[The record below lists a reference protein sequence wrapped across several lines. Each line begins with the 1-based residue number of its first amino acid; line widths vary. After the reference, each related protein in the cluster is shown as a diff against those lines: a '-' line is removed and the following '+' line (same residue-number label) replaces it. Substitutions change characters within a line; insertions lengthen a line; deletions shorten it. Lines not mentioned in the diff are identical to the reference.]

1 MRLITH
7 DELFDRCLEIATATD
22 DSPARNRL
30 MHETLLLA
38 CEAATDGGR
47 TGFGN
52 LFSQVDRI
60 CRRCGVSERERLE
73 IQLMRRHSNSRDRLA
88 HRELMYDIRAL
99 CLFISAVFAVDIP
112 PRLSRIIPHTAR
124 PLGDNVRIDA
134 RCVRCVVGRVE
145 EDRFYVTADL
155 ETGSRVMR
163 SDYGQ
168 ADRGYDLSSLR
179 TLLREGMQLNLLDCH
194 IEGDTISPQLIV
206 IEPDFLVDIS
216 SLAACFTDYGHHEM
230 AYTVNRLRPRANSQA
245 ILLGNFAGR
254 ALDGIINSAQ
264 RFSLNETVMESFR
277 NEALQFCTCP
287 NFSPEVFMRDA
298 RQQAENI
305 REAVDVL
312 FGSGE
317 FDIAKAVVEP
327 SFVCEQLGLQGRA
340 DLMTT
345 DFRLLVEQKSGKAKW
360 DNMRKTAAPGDG
372 GNAKGAYTE
381 AHYVQLLLYYGVL
394 QHNFGFS
401 HRHTD
406 MRLLY
411 SRYPAVNGL
420 MAVSFYRALFAE
432 AIMLRNRIVAVEFS
446 IARNGFGSITDLLS
460 ADVINE
466 RHLSGTFFDNY
477 IRPQIE
483 SVTAPLHSLSPLERS
498 YFEHM
503 MTFVYREQLASRV
516 GTVNSAAGS
525 VADLWNMPLHEKI
538 ETGAILFGEAPL
550 ASPQGGKT
558 CGPPLIPPRGEDLR
572 LDTEEAPL
580 LSPQGGNCLR
590 LDTEEATL
598 TSPQG
603 GNCLRLDTEEPPLT
617 SPQGGNCL
625 RLDTGE
631 DTYNN
636 DDIICLRLLPYSSPT
651 SSNGAPPLG
660 GIRGGP
666 QGGSASSTF
675 RRGDMVF
682 LYTYRDTPDLRR
694 SLLHKAT
701 IEDIDNDRVV
711 LRLSNPQRN
720 PEIFRGRHFAIEH
733 AAGDVGTTSHLRGLH
748 TLITSPQSRRDLL
761 LGQRAPLAD
770 TSIRLSRSYHPHY
783 DGILSEAKQARDY
796 YLLVGPPGT
805 GKTSMAL
812 RFLVEEE
819 LATTPQD
826 RNGDHTENTP
836 SSNLHQTSVLLLSY
850 TNRAVDE
857 ICAMLTDADIPFL
870 RIGNEASCDPR
881 FRDNLLEASLG
892 EKPRLNDISR
902 RISET
907 RVFVGTTSTMQSRP
921 FVFGLKHFSLAI
933 IDEASQIL
941 EPAVIGLLAAHDGM
955 GRCHIDRFI
964 LVGDHKQLPAVVQQS
979 EDDSRVDDP
988 QLHAIGLTDCRRSLF
1003 ERLIDI
1009 ERRSGR
1015 SHTVGILRRHGR
1027 MHPDV
1032 AAFAC
1037 EMFYAG
1043 ERLMPVPCP
1052 HQEEDTLGYDLPSR
1066 DAADDMLKRHRMMFI
1081 PSAPCR
1087 DESSSDKVNMSE
1099 ARIVAELTQRIRR
1112 FYGEQ
1117 FDAERTIG
1125 IIVPY
1130 RNQIAAIRNELIKA
1144 GVTEA
1149 DRISIDTVE
1158 RYQGSQRDVIIYSF
1172 TVQRRSQLAFLTA
1185 NCFTE
1190 NGRTIDR
1197 KLNVALTRARRQMIM
1212 TGNVDVL
1219 KENALFA
1226 ELIRRYRVTKT

>member
-73 IQLMRRHSNSRDRLA
+73 IQLMRRHSNSRDRLT

-99 CLFISAVFAVDIP
+99 CLFISAVFAVDVP
-112 PRLSRIIPHTAR
+112 PRLSRLIPHTAR
-124 PLGDNVRIDA
+124 PLGDSVRIDA
-134 RCVRCVVGRVE
+134 RCIRCVVGRVE

-168 ADRGYDLSSLR
+168 ADRGYDLSPLR

-245 ILLGNFAGR
+245 ILLGNFAGC

-305 REAVDVL
+305 REAIDVL

-360 DNMRKTAAPGDG
+360 DNMRKVVSTGDG

-420 MAVSFYRALFAE
+420 MAVSFYRTLFAE
-432 AIMLRNRIVAVEFS
+432 AIMLRNRIVAVEFA

-477 IRPQIE
+477 IRPQLE
-483 SVTAPLHSLSPLERS
+483 AVTAPLHSLSPLERS

-516 GTVNSAAGS
+516 GTGNSAAGS

-550 ASPQGGKT
+550 ASPKRES
-558 CGPPLIPPRGEDLR
+558 PPLIPPRGEDLR
-572 LDTEEAPL
+572 LDT
-580 LSPQGGNCLR
+580 
-590 LDTEEATL
+590 
-598 TSPQG
+598 
-603 GNCLRLDTEEPPLT
+603 
-617 SPQGGNCL
+617 
-625 RLDTGE
+625 GE

-636 DDIICLRLLPYSSPT
+636 DGNIICLRLLPYSSPT
-651 SSNGAPPLG
+651 SSNGSSPLG
-660 GIRGGP
+660 GTGGGP
-666 QGGSASSTF
+666 FSTF

-748 TLITSPQSRRDLL
+748 TFITSPQSRRDLL

-783 DGILSEAKQARDY
+783 DGILSEAKQTRDY

-812 RFLVEEE
+812 RFMIEEE
-819 LATTPQD
+819 LAAPQ
-826 RNGDHTENTP
+826 
-836 SSNLHQTSVLLLSY
+836 SSILLLSY

-857 ICAMLTDADIPFL
+857 ICAMLTDAAIPFL

-881 FRDNLLEASLG
+881 FRDSLLEASLG

-907 RVFVGTTSTMQSRP
+907 RVIVGTTSTMQSRP
-921 FVFGLKHFSLAI
+921 FIFGLKHFSLAI

-941 EPAVIGLLAAHDGM
+941 EPAVIGLLAGHDGM

-979 EDDSRVDDP
+979 EQDSRVDDP

-1043 ERLMPVPCP
+1043 ERLTPVPCP

-1066 DAADDMLKRHRMMFI
+1066 DATDDMLKRRRMMFI

-1099 ARIVAELTQRIRR
+1099 ARIVADLTQRIRR
-1112 FYGEQ
+1112 FYGER
-1117 FDAERTIG
+1117 FDAERSIG

-1130 RNQIAAIRNELIKA
+1130 RNQIAAIRGELIKA

-1149 DRISIDTVE
+1149 DSISIDTVE

>member
-73 IQLMRRHSNSRDRLA
+73 IQLMRRHSNRRERLT

-99 CLFISAVFAVDIP
+99 CLFISAVFAVDVP
-112 PRLSRIIPHTAR
+112 PRLSRLIPHTAR
-124 PLGDNVRIDA
+124 PLGDSVRIDA

-145 EDRFYVTADL
+145 ENRFYVTADL

-168 ADRGYDLSSLR
+168 ADRGYDLSPLR

-305 REAVDVL
+305 REAIDVL

-360 DNMRKTAAPGDG
+360 DNMRKVVSTGDG

-420 MAVSFYRALFAE
+420 MAVSFYRTLFAE
-432 AIMLRNRIVAVEFS
+432 AIMLRNRIVAVEFA

-477 IRPQIE
+477 IRPQLE
-483 SVTAPLHSLSPLERS
+483 AVTAPLHSLSPLERS

-516 GTVNSAAGS
+516 GTGNSAAGS

-550 ASPQGGKT
+550 ASPKRES
-558 CGPPLIPPRGEDLR
+558 PPLIPPRGEDLR
-572 LDTEEAPL
+572 LDTEEA
-580 LSPQGGNCLR
+580 
-590 LDTEEATL
+590 
-598 TSPQG
+598 
-603 GNCLRLDTEEPPLT
+603 PLT

-636 DDIICLRLLPYSSPT
+636 NDDDIICLRLLPYSSPT
-651 SSNGAPPLG
+651 SSNGASPLG
-660 GIRGGP
+660 GTGGGP
-666 QGGSASSTF
+666 SSTF

-682 LYTYRDTPDLRR
+682 LYTYRDTPDLRHC
-694 SLLHKAT
+694 LLHKAT

-720 PEIFRGRHFAIEH
+720 PEIFRGRRFAIEH

-748 TLITSPQSRRDLL
+748 TLITSPQCRRDLL
-761 LGQRAPLAD
+761 LGQRPPLAD

-812 RFLVEEE
+812 RFMIEEE
-819 LATTPQD
+819 LAAPQ
-826 RNGDHTENTP
+826 
-836 SSNLHQTSVLLLSY
+836 SSILLLSY

-857 ICAMLTDADIPFL
+857 ICAMLIDAAIPFL

-881 FRDNLLEASLG
+881 FRDSLLEASLG
-892 EKPRLNDISR
+892 EKPRINDISR

-907 RVFVGTTSTMQSRP
+907 RVIVGTTSTMQSRP
-921 FVFGLKHFSLAI
+921 FIFGLKHFSLAI

-979 EDDSRVDDP
+979 EQDSRVDDP

-1043 ERLMPVPCP
+1043 EQLMPVPCP

-1066 DAADDMLKRHRMMFI
+1066 DAADDMLKHHRMMFI

-1099 ARIVAELTQRIRR
+1099 AHIVADLVARICR

-1117 FDAERTIG
+1117 FDAERTVG

-1130 RNQIAAIRNELIKA
+1130 RNQIAAIRGELIKA
-1144 GVTEA
+1144 GVAEA
-1149 DRISIDTVE
+1149 DSISIDTVE

>member
-73 IQLMRRHSNSRDRLA
+73 IQLMRRHSNRRERLA

-99 CLFISAVFAVDIP
+99 CLFISAVFAVDVP
-112 PRLSRIIPHTAR
+112 PRLSRLIPHTAR
-124 PLGDNVRIDA
+124 PLGDSVRIDA

-145 EDRFYVTADL
+145 ENRFYVTADL

-168 ADRGYDLSSLR
+168 ADRGYDLSPLR

-305 REAVDVL
+305 REAIDVL

-360 DNMRKTAAPGDG
+360 DNMRKVVSTGDG

-420 MAVSFYRALFAE
+420 MAVSFYRTLFAE
-432 AIMLRNRIVAVEFS
+432 AIMLRNRIVAAEFA

-466 RHLSGTFFDNY
+466 RHLSGTFFNNY

-483 SVTAPLHSLSPLERS
+483 AVTAPLHSLSPLEQS

-516 GTVNSAAGS
+516 GTGNSAAGS

-538 ETGAILFGEAPL
+538 ETGAILFGEPPL
-550 ASPQGGKT
+550 ASPKRES
-558 CGPPLIPPRGEDLR
+558 PPLIPPRGEDLR
-572 LDTEEAPL
+572 LDTEEA
-580 LSPQGGNCLR
+580 
-590 LDTEEATL
+590 
-598 TSPQG
+598 
-603 GNCLRLDTEEPPLT
+603 PLT

-636 DDIICLRLLPYSSPT
+636 NDDDIICLRLLPYSSPT
-651 SSNGAPPLG
+651 SSNGASPLG
-660 GIRGGP
+660 GTGGGP
-666 QGGSASSTF
+666 SSTF

-761 LGQRAPLAD
+761 LGQRPPLAD

-819 LATTPQD
+819 LTAPQ
-826 RNGDHTENTP
+826 
-836 SSNLHQTSVLLLSY
+836 SSILLLSY

-857 ICAMLTDADIPFL
+857 ICAMLTDAAIPFL

-881 FRDNLLEASLG
+881 FRDSLLEASLG

-902 RISET
+902 HISET
-907 RVFVGTTSTMQSRP
+907 RVIVGTTSTMQSRP

-979 EDDSRVDDP
+979 EEDSRVDDP

-1043 ERLMPVPCP
+1043 ERLTPVPCP

-1099 ARIVAELTQRIRR
+1099 ARIVADLTQRIRR
-1112 FYGEQ
+1112 FYGER

-1130 RNQIAAIRNELIKA
+1130 RNQIAAIRGELIKA

>member
-22 DSPARNRL
+22 GSPTRNRL

-60 CRRCGVSERERLE
+60 CRRCGVSERDRLE
-73 IQLMRRHSNSRDRLA
+73 IQLMRRHSNRRDQLT

-124 PLGDNVRIDA
+124 PIGDSVRIDA
-134 RCVRCVVGRVE
+134 RCIRCVVGRVE
-145 EDRFYVTADL
+145 EDLFYVTADL

-168 ADRGYDLSSLR
+168 ADHGYDLSSLR
-179 TLLREGMQLNLLDCH
+179 PLLHEGMQLNLLDCH

-216 SLAACFTDYGHHEM
+216 SLAACFTDYGHHAM

-254 ALDGIINSAQ
+254 ALDGIINNAQ
-264 RFSLNETVMESFR
+264 RFNLNETVMESFR

-287 NFSPEVFMRDA
+287 NFSPEVFKKDA

-360 DNMRKTAAPGDG
+360 DNMRKAAAPGDG

-394 QHNFGFS
+394 QHNFEFS

-420 MAVSFYRALFAE
+420 MAVSFYRTLFAE
-432 AIMLRNRIVAVEFS
+432 AVMLRNRIVALEFA

-483 SVTAPLHSLSPLERS
+483 AVTAPLRSLSPLERR

-516 GTVNSAAGS
+516 GTGNSSAGS

-538 ETGAILFGEAPL
+538 ETGAILFGEEDPEPTL
-550 ASPQGGKT
+550 SSS
-558 CGPPLIPPRGEDLR
+558 PPLIPPRGEDLR
-572 LDTEEAPL
+572 LDTGEAPL
-580 LSPQGGNCLR
+580 ASPQGGNCLR
-590 LDTEEATL
+590 LDTEE
-598 TSPQG
+598 
-603 GNCLRLDTEEPPLT
+603 NI
-617 SPQGGNCL
+617 
-625 RLDTGE
+625 
-631 DTYNN
+631 YN
-636 DDIICLRLLPYSSPT
+636 DDGDIICLHLTPYSSPT
-651 SSNGAPPLG
+651 SNHGASPLG
-660 GIRGGP
+660 GIRGGLSLRGTGGGP
-666 QGGSASSTF
+666 QGVSAASTF

-682 LYTYRDTPDLRR
+682 LYTYRDTPDLRH

-720 PEIFRGRHFAIEH
+720 PEIFSGRRFAIEH
-733 AAGDVGTTSHLRGLH
+733 AAGDVGTTSHLRSLH

-761 LGQRAPLAD
+761 LGQRPPLTD

-783 DGILSEAKQARDY
+783 DDIVLEARQACDY
-796 YLLVGPPGT
+796 YLIVGPPGT

-812 RFLVEEE
+812 RFMIEEE
-819 LATTPQD
+819 LTVPQ
-826 RNGDHTENTP
+826 
-836 SSNLHQTSVLLLSY
+836 SSILLLSY

-857 ICAMLTDADIPFL
+857 ICAMLTEAAIPFL

-881 FRDNLLEASLG
+881 FRDSLLEASLG
-892 EKPRLNDISR
+892 DKPRLNDISR
-902 RISET
+902 RISGT
-907 RVFVGTTSTMQSRP
+907 RVIVGTTSTMQSRP
-921 FVFGLKHFSLAI
+921 FIFGLKHFSLAI
-933 IDEASQIL
+933 VDEASQIL

-1015 SHTVGILRRHGR
+1015 NHTVGILRRHGR

-1037 EMFYAG
+1037 EMFYAD
-1043 ERLMPVPCP
+1043 EHLTAVPCP
-1052 HQEEDTLGYDLPSR
+1052 HQEEDTLDYDLPSR

-1099 ARIVAELTQRIRR
+1099 ARIVADLVARIRR
-1112 FYGEQ
+1112 FYGER
-1117 FDAERTIG
+1117 FDAERTVG

-1130 RNQIAAIRNELIKA
+1130 RNQIAAIRGELIKA
-1144 GVTEA
+1144 GVAEA
-1149 DRISIDTVE
+1149 DCISIDTVE

-1172 TVQRRSQLAFLTA
+1172 SVQRRSQLAFLTA

-1226 ELIRRYRVTKT
+1226 KLIRRYQITKT

>member
-22 DSPARNRL
+22 GSPTRNRL

-124 PLGDNVRIDA
+124 PLGDSVRIDA
-134 RCVRCVVGRVE
+134 RCIRCVVGRVE

-179 TLLREGMQLNLLDCH
+179 PLLHEGMQLNLLDCR
-194 IEGDTISPQLIV
+194 IEDDTISPQLIV

-216 SLAACFTDYGHHEM
+216 SLAACFTDYGHHAM

-254 ALDGIINSAQ
+254 ALDGIINNTQ
-264 RFSLNETVMESFR
+264 RFNLNETVMESFR

-287 NFSPEVFMRDA
+287 NFSPEVFKKDA

-360 DNMRKTAAPGDG
+360 DNMRKAAAPNDG

-420 MAVSFYRALFAE
+420 MAVSFYRTLFAE
-432 AIMLRNRIVAVEFS
+432 AVMLRNRIVAFEFS

-483 SVTAPLHSLSPLERS
+483 AVTAPLRSLSPLERS

-516 GTVNSAAGS
+516 GTGNSSAGS

-538 ETGAILFGEAPL
+538 ETGAILFGEEDPEPPL
-550 ASPQGGKT
+550 SSS
-558 CGPPLIPPRGEDLR
+558 PPLIPPRGEDLR
-572 LDTEEAPL
+572 LDTGEAPL
-580 LSPQGGNCLR
+580 ASPQGGNCLR
-590 LDTEEATL
+590 LDTEE
-598 TSPQG
+598 
-603 GNCLRLDTEEPPLT
+603 NI
-617 SPQGGNCL
+617 
-625 RLDTGE
+625 
-631 DTYNN
+631 YN
-636 DDIICLRLLPYSSPT
+636 DDGDIICLHLMPYSSPT
-651 SSNGAPPLG
+651 SNHGSSPLG
-660 GIRGGP
+660 GIRGGLSLGGPGGGP
-666 QGGSASSTF
+666 QWVSAASTF

-682 LYTYRDTPDLRR
+682 LYTYRDTPDLRH

-720 PEIFRGRHFAIEH
+720 PEIFSGRRFAIEH

-761 LGQRAPLAD
+761 LGQRPPLID

-783 DGILSEAKQARDY
+783 DDILLEARQARDY

-812 RFLVEEE
+812 RFMIEEE
-819 LATTPQD
+819 LTVPQ
-826 RNGDHTENTP
+826 
-836 SSNLHQTSVLLLSY
+836 SSILLLSY

-857 ICAMLTDADIPFL
+857 ICSMLTEAAIPFL

-881 FRDNLLEASLG
+881 FRDSLLEASLG

-902 RISET
+902 RISGT
-907 RVFVGTTSTMQSRP
+907 RVIVGTTSTMQSRP
-921 FVFGLKHFSLAI
+921 FIFGLKHFSLAI

-1037 EMFYAG
+1037 EMFYAD
-1043 ERLMPVPCP
+1043 EHLTAVPCP

-1099 ARIVAELTQRIRR
+1099 ARIVADLVARIRR
-1112 FYGEQ
+1112 FYGER

-1130 RNQIAAIRNELIKA
+1130 RNQIAAIRGELIKA
-1144 GVTEA
+1144 GVAEA
-1149 DRISIDTVE
+1149 DCISIDTVE

-1226 ELIRRYRVTKT
+1226 ELIRRYQVTKT

>member
-38 CEAATDGGR
+38 CEAAADGGR

-73 IQLMRRHSNSRDRLA
+73 IQLMRRHSNRRDRLA

-112 PRLSRIIPHTAR
+112 PQLSRIIPHTAR

-168 ADRGYDLSSLR
+168 ANRGYDLSSLR
-179 TLLREGMQLNLLDCH
+179 PLLREGMQLNLLDCH

-216 SLAACFTDYGHHEM
+216 SLAACFTDYGHHAM

-245 ILLGNFAGR
+245 ILLGNFAGC
-254 ALDGIINSAQ
+254 ALDGIINNAQ

-305 REAVDVL
+305 REAIDVL

-360 DNMRKTAAPGDG
+360 DNMRKAAAPGDG

-516 GTVNSAAGS
+516 GTGNSAAGS

-550 ASPQGGKT
+550 ASPQGGET

-580 LSPQGGNCLR
+580 ASPQGGNY
-590 LDTEEATL
+590 
-598 TSPQG
+598 
-603 GNCLRLDTEEPPLT
+603 
-617 SPQGGNCL
+617 L

-636 DDIICLRLLPYSSPT
+636 DDDIICLRLLPYSSPT
-651 SSNGAPPLG
+651 SSNESSPLG

-682 LYTYRDTPDLRR
+682 LYTYDVTPDLRR

-1043 ERLMPVPCP
+1043 EQLTPVPCP

>member
-38 CEAATDGGR
+38 CEAAADGGR

-73 IQLMRRHSNSRDRLA
+73 IQLMRRHSNRRDRLA

-112 PRLSRIIPHTAR
+112 PQLSRIIPHTAR

-216 SLAACFTDYGHHEM
+216 SLAACFTDYGHHAM

-245 ILLGNFAGR
+245 ILLGNFAGC
-254 ALDGIINSAQ
+254 ALDGIINNAQ

-305 REAVDVL
+305 REAIDVL

-360 DNMRKTAAPGDG
+360 DNMRKAAAPGDG

-550 ASPQGGKT
+550 ASPQGG
-558 CGPPLIPPRGEDLR
+558 
-572 LDTEEAPL
+572 
-580 LSPQGGNCLR
+580 
-590 LDTEEATL
+590 
-598 TSPQG
+598 
-603 GNCLRLDTEEPPLT
+603 
-617 SPQGGNCL
+617 NCL

-636 DDIICLRLLPYSSPT
+636 DDDIICLRLLPYSSPT

-892 EKPRLNDISR
+892 EKPRLNDINR
-902 RISET
+902 RITGT
-907 RVFVGTTSTMQSRP
+907 RVVVGTTSTMQSRP
-921 FVFGLKHFSLAI
+921 FIFGLKHFSLAI

-1043 ERLMPVPCP
+1043 EQLTPVPCP

-1112 FYGEQ
+1112 FYGER

>member
-73 IQLMRRHSNSRDRLA
+73 IQLMRRHSNRRDRLT

-99 CLFISAVFAVDIP
+99 CLFISAVFAVDVP

-134 RCVRCVVGRVE
+134 RCIRCVVGQVE

-168 ADRGYDLSSLR
+168 ADRGYDLSPLR

-245 ILLGNFAGR
+245 ILLGNFAGC
-254 ALDGIINSAQ
+254 ALDGIINNAQ

-305 REAVDVL
+305 REAIDVL

-360 DNMRKTAAPGDG
+360 DNMRKVVSTGDG

-420 MAVSFYRALFAE
+420 MAVSFYRTLFAE
-432 AIMLRNRIVAVEFS
+432 AIMLRNRIVASEFA

-477 IRPQIE
+477 IRPQLE
-483 SVTAPLHSLSPLERS
+483 AVTVPLHSLSPLERS

-516 GTVNSAAGS
+516 GTGNSAAGS

-550 ASPQGGKT
+550 LSPQRGKT

-572 LDTEEAPL
+572 LDT
-580 LSPQGGNCLR
+580 
-590 LDTEEATL
+590 
-598 TSPQG
+598 
-603 GNCLRLDTEEPPLT
+603 
-617 SPQGGNCL
+617 
-625 RLDTGE
+625 GE
-631 DTYNN
+631 DIYNN
-636 DDIICLRLLPYSSPT
+636 DGNIICLRLLPYSSPT
-651 SSNGAPPLG
+651 SSNGSSPLG
-660 GIRGGP
+660 GTGGGP

-819 LATTPQD
+819 LTAP
-826 RNGDHTENTP
+826 G
-836 SSNLHQTSVLLLSY
+836 SSILLLSY

-857 ICAMLTDADIPFL
+857 ICAMLTDAAIPFL

-881 FRDNLLEASLG
+881 FRDSLLEASLG

-907 RVFVGTTSTMQSRP
+907 RVIVGTTSTMQSRP

-933 IDEASQIL
+933 VDEASQIL
-941 EPAVIGLLAAHDGM
+941 EPAVIGLLAGHDGM

-979 EDDSRVDDP
+979 EQDSRVDDP

-1043 ERLMPVPCP
+1043 EQLTPVPCP

-1066 DAADDMLKRHRMMFI
+1066 DAADDMLKRRRMMFI

-1099 ARIVAELTQRIRR
+1099 ARIVADLTQRIRR
-1112 FYGEQ
+1112 FYGER
-1117 FDAERTIG
+1117 FDAERSIG

-1130 RNQIAAIRNELIKA
+1130 RNQIAAIRGELIKA
-1144 GVTEA
+1144 GVAEA
-1149 DRISIDTVE
+1149 DSISIDTVE

>member
-22 DSPARNRL
+22 GSPARNRL

-112 PRLSRIIPHTAR
+112 PRLSRLIPHTAR
-124 PLGDNVRIDA
+124 PLGDSVRIDA

-155 ETGSRVMR
+155 ETGSRVIR

-179 TLLREGMQLNLLDCH
+179 TLLREGMQINLLDCH

-254 ALDGIINSAQ
+254 ALDGIINNAQ
-264 RFSLNETVMESFR
+264 RFNLNETVMESFR

-287 NFSPEVFMRDA
+287 NFSPEGFMRDA

-305 REAVDVL
+305 REAIDVL

-317 FDIAKAVVEP
+317 FDITKAVVEP

-360 DNMRKTAAPGDG
+360 DNIHKAATPGDG
-372 GNAKGAYTE
+372 GNAKATSPNDGSNTKGAYTE

-420 MAVSFYRALFAE
+420 MAVSFYRTLFAE
-432 AIMLRNRIVAVEFS
+432 AVMLRNRIVALEFA
-446 IARNGFGSITDLLS
+446 IARNGFGCITDLLS

-483 SVTAPLHSLSPLERS
+483 AVTAPLHSLSPLERS

-516 GTVNSAAGS
+516 GTGNSSAGS

-538 ETGAILFGEAPL
+538 ETGAILFGEEDPEPPL
-550 ASPQGGKT
+550 SSS
-558 CGPPLIPPRGEDLR
+558 PPLIPPRGEDLR
-572 LDTEEAPL
+572 LDTGEAPL
-580 LSPQGGNCLR
+580 
-590 LDTEEATL
+590 A
-598 TSPQG
+598 
-603 GNCLRLDTEEPPLT
+603 

-625 RLDTGE
+625 RLDTGK

-636 DDIICLRLLPYSSPT
+636 DDDIICLHLMPYSSPT
-651 SSNGAPPLG
+651 SSNESSPLG
-660 GIRGGP
+660 GTGGGP
-666 QGGSASSTF
+666 SSTF

-701 IEDIDNDRVV
+701 IEDIDNDRIV

-720 PEIFRGRHFAIEH
+720 PEIFSGRRFAIEH

-761 LGQRAPLAD
+761 LGQRPPLTD

-783 DGILSEAKQARDY
+783 DDIVLEARQARDY

-812 RFLVEEE
+812 RFMIEEE
-819 LATTPQD
+819 LTAPQ
-826 RNGDHTENTP
+826 
-836 SSNLHQTSVLLLSY
+836 SSILLLSY
-850 TNRAVDE
+850 TNRAIDE

-892 EKPRLNDISR
+892 DKPRLNDISR
-902 RISET
+902 RITGT
-907 RVFVGTTSTMQSRP
+907 RVVVGTTSTMQSRP
-921 FVFGLKHFSLAI
+921 FIFGLKHFSLAI
-933 IDEASQIL
+933 VDEASQIL

-979 EDDSRVDDP
+979 EEDSRVDDP

-1009 ERRSGR
+1009 ERHSGR

-1037 EMFYAG
+1037 EMFYAD
-1043 ERLMPVPCP
+1043 ERLTPVPCP
-1052 HQEEDTLGYDLPSR
+1052 HQEEDTLDYDLPSR

-1099 ARIVAELTQRIRR
+1099 ARIVADLTQRIRR
-1112 FYGEQ
+1112 FYGER

-1130 RNQIAAIRNELIKA
+1130 RNQIAAIRGELIKA
-1144 GVTEA
+1144 GVAEA
-1149 DRISIDTVE
+1149 DSISIDTVE

-1172 TVQRRSQLAFLTA
+1172 TVQRRSQLTFLTA

-1226 ELIRRYRVTKT
+1226 ELIRRYQITKT

>member
-112 PRLSRIIPHTAR
+112 PQLSRIIPHTAR

-254 ALDGIINSAQ
+254 ALDGIINNAQ

-305 REAVDVL
+305 REAIDVL

-360 DNMRKTAAPGDG
+360 DNMRKAAAPGDG

-550 ASPQGGKT
+550 ASPQGG
-558 CGPPLIPPRGEDLR
+558 
-572 LDTEEAPL
+572 
-580 LSPQGGNCLR
+580 
-590 LDTEEATL
+590 
-598 TSPQG
+598 
-603 GNCLRLDTEEPPLT
+603 
-617 SPQGGNCL
+617 NCL

-636 DDIICLRLLPYSSPT
+636 DDDIICLRLLPYSSPT
-651 SSNGAPPLG
+651 SSNESSPLG

-682 LYTYRDTPDLRR
+682 LYTYDVTPDLRR

-892 EKPRLNDISR
+892 EKPRLNDINR
-902 RISET
+902 RITGT
-907 RVFVGTTSTMQSRP
+907 RVVVGTTSTMQSRP
-921 FVFGLKHFSLAI
+921 FIFGLKHFSLAI

-979 EDDSRVDDP
+979 EQDSRVDDP

-1043 ERLMPVPCP
+1043 EQLTPVPCP

-1112 FYGEQ
+1112 FYGER